1 MTLNQFLNFE
11 GKVAVVTGGIRGI
24 GRTIADA
31 LRAQGAEVHAFDW
44 AEPDAGENLNGIVFH
59 KVDVS
64 NSESVN
70 AAVDLVGRPVTL
82 LVNNAGITKD
92 RSLLKMSD
100 EDWQAVINVN
110 LTGAFNV
117 LRAVAKGMG
126 PVGGGRIVNITSIN
140 GIRGKFGQANY
151 TAAKGGMIALTK
163 TAARELGPKGITVNA
178 LAPGMVLTEMA
189 KALPQQYL
197 DKALDETVLNLL
209 AEPEDIANG
218 VLFLLSDAAR
228 RITGQVLQ
236 VDSGQYI

>member
-1 MTLNQFLNFE
+1 MTLNQFLSFE
-11 GKVAVVTGGIRGI
+11 NKVAVVTGGIRGI
-24 GRTIADA
+24 GRTIADS
-31 LRAQGAEVHAFDW
+31 LREQGAEVHAFDW
-44 AEPDAGENLNGIVFH
+44 AEPDEGEDLGGIVFH

-64 NSESVN
+64 SSESVD
-70 AAVDLVGRPVTL
+70 AAVEAIGKPVTL

-92 RSLLKMSD
+92 RSLAKMSD
-100 EDWQAVINVN
+100 DEWQSVINVN
-110 LTGAFNV
+110 LTGAFYV
-117 LRAVAKGMG
+117 LRAVSKGMG
-126 PVGGGRIVNITSIN
+126 AAGGGSIVNITSIN

-163 TAARELGPKGITVNA
+163 TAARELGHKGITVNA

-218 VLFLLSDAAR
+218 VLFLLSDASR